1 MNVWLVGRSVHS
13 ESLKSTGHTF
23 DHEHCMKVFEM
34 RAGSNRGS
42 LTIKAALKI
51 YTDCVTVY
59 KSGKKGQLTE
69 KRQYWNENGKFRR
82 Y

>member
-1 MNVWLVGRSVHS
+1 
-13 ESLKSTGHTF
+13 
-23 DHEHCMKVFEM
+23 MKVFEM